1 MKNHV
6 SSAAVV
12 RSRLSRR
19 SGSRSMVFLDMIP
32 MIDIVFQLILFFLV
46 STTFAL
52 LPGITVQ
59 LPESSTAEE
68 GETMGLI
75 ITLSADGGIWFND
88 KAVTLEELNQELV
101 AFDTKAVP
109 REQYPI
115 QLEADALVT
124 NGTIVQ
130 LFDLLRKNGFS
141 AVNLRT
147 VQE

>member
-1 MKNHV
+1 MKNQASSVAV
-6 SSAAVV
+6 S
-12 RSRLSRR
+12 RNRLSRR
-19 SGSRSMVFLDMIP
+19 SISRNMVFLDLIP

-59 LPESSTAEE
+59 LPESSTAEG
-68 GETMGLI
+68 GETRGLI

-88 KAVTLEELNQELV
+88 KAVTLEELNQELLD
-101 AFDTKAVP
+101 FDTESVP

>member
-1 MKNHV
+1 MNNP
-6 SSAAVV
+6 SSFSAE
-12 RSRLSRR
+12 SHTILSR
-19 SGSRSMVFLDMIP
+19 GSRSRKMISLDMIP

-59 LPESSTAEE
+59 LPGSSTAEE
-68 GETMGLI
+68 GATQGMI
-75 ITLSADGGIWFND
+75 ITLSAEGGMWFND
-88 KAVTLEELNQELV
+88 KAVTMEELNHELEK
-101 AFDTKAVP
+101 FDTESVP
-109 REQYPI
+109 RDKYPI
-115 QLEADALVT
+115 QLEADTLVT

-130 LFDLLRKNGFS
+130 LFDVLRKNGFA

>member
-1 MKNHV
+1 M
-6 SSAAVV
+6 
-12 RSRLSRR
+12 
-19 SGSRSMVFLDMIP
+19 
-32 MIDIVFQLILFFLV
+32 
-46 STTFAL
+46 
-52 LPGITVQ
+52 
-59 LPESSTAEE
+59 
-68 GETMGLI
+68 
-75 ITLSADGGIWFND
+75 
-88 KAVTLEELNQELV
+88 EELHQELL
-101 AFDTKAVP
+101 AFDTESVP

>member
-1 MKNHV
+1 MKNQASSVAV
-6 SSAAVV
+6 S
-12 RSRLSRR
+12 RNRLSRR
-19 SGSRSMVFLDMIP
+19 SVSRNMVFLDLIP

-59 LPESSTAEE
+59 LPESSTAEG
-68 GETMGLI
+68 GETRGLI

-88 KAVTLEELNQELV
+88 KAVTLEELHQELL
-101 AFDTKAVP
+101 AFDTESVP

-130 LFDLLRKNGFS
+130 LFDLLRKHGFS

>member
-1 MKNHV
+1 MKNQASSVAV
-6 SSAAVV
+6 S
-12 RSRLSRR
+12 RNRLSRR
-19 SGSRSMVFLDMIP
+19 SVSRNMVFLDLIP

-59 LPESSTAEE
+59 LPESSTAEG
-68 GETMGLI
+68 GETRGLI
-75 ITLSADGGIWFND
+75 ITLSVDGGIWFND
-88 KAVTLEELNQELV
+88 KAVTLEELHQELL
-101 AFDTKAVP
+101 AFDTESVP
-109 REQYPI
+109 RDQYPI

>member
-1 MKNHV
+1 MKNQASSVAV
-6 SSAAVV
+6 S
-12 RSRLSRR
+12 RNRLSRR
-19 SGSRSMVFLDMIP
+19 SVSRNMVFLDLIP

-68 GETMGLI
+68 GETRGLI

-88 KAVTLEELNQELV
+88 KAVTLEELHQELL
-101 AFDTKAVP
+101 AFDTESVP

>member
-1 MKNHV
+1 MKNQASSVAV
-6 SSAAVV
+6 S
-12 RSRLSRR
+12 RNRLSRR
-19 SGSRSMVFLDMIP
+19 SVSRNMVFLDLIP

-59 LPESSTAEE
+59 LPESSTAEG
-68 GETMGLI
+68 GETRGLI

-88 KAVTLEELNQELV
+88 KAVTLEELHQELL
-101 AFDTKAVP
+101 AFDTDSVP

>member
-1 MKNHV
+1 MKNQASSVAV
-6 SSAAVV
+6 S
-12 RSRLSRR
+12 RNRLSRR
-19 SGSRSMVFLDMIP
+19 SVSRNMVFLDLIP

-59 LPESSTAEE
+59 LPESSTAEG
-68 GETMGLI
+68 GETRGLI
-75 ITLSADGGIWFND
+75 ITFSADGGIWFND
-88 KAVTLEELNQELV
+88 KAVTLEELHQELL
-101 AFDTKAVP
+101 AFDTESVP

>member
-68 GETMGLI
+68 CETMGLI

-88 KAVTLEELNQELV
+88 KAVNLEELNQELV
-101 AFDTKAVP
+101 AFDTEAVP
-109 REQYPI
+109 RELYPI